1 MNQNESDAELLDQ
14 EARNSGKPLMFMS
27 IVAWHDR
34 TMSATLGCSIK
45 LAEPTAVQLAQ
56 LIAWLVDGVQPG
68 NQKLGPSWGKTWTHG
83 AGLRATFRFAGVENG
98 LQLLLLARGS
108 SVRHE
113 MRYDAQHSEQIA
125 YSLYC
130 ELLAP
135 FSATVL
141 LFAHDFGSPSE
152 LTNFLVVWLRSMMI
166 KPPAFCPRVLLIT
179 EEEAPVDVVD
189 LRSRLTA
196 GLLSHL
202 CVGDPTR
209 AYTAAEIHE
218 LMRETLR
225 LDTIEVRPGPR
236 FGSSLLAQTARACNE
251 RQVSSVF
258 FSALHWKA
266 LFKDALTQYARSPPI
281 PISFCRLS
289 RLANAVPVNMAIH
302 LAGFLQATAL
312 EGLDQATILA
322 SALSMNACPP
332 GMYRKFR

>member
-1 MNQNESDAELLDQ
+1 
-14 EARNSGKPLMFMS
+14 
-27 IVAWHDR
+27 
-34 TMSATLGCSIK
+34 MSATLGCSIK

-113 MRYDAQHSEQIA
+113 M
-125 YSLYC
+125 
-130 ELLAP
+130 
-135 FSATVL
+135 SATVL

-332 GMYRKFR
+332 GMYQFSPDIVYSDLYKDEVLRAASHLKAGRPLALQIEARFISSSTDNLVLRFFSQMRIET